1 MAFESYINLFRAAVV
16 RIKGTKLISGVR
28 NRDDD
33 VISSPWLVR
42 LKLTIS
48 SFQRCYSMTDNPEKE
63 KVGLGPK
70 QLKMQAFFMRTTD
83 LIEKGG
89 KEIQQAGQS
98 VIEYEGKIYNK
109 VGEGTFTEQELASMK
124 FKKDGKNDVDKDR

>member
-1 MAFESYINLFRAAVV
+1 MAFENYINLFRAAVV

-70 QLKMQAFFMRTTD
+70 QLKMQAFFMRTIRKISFVRQQFDSPNAVISGATPH
-83 LIEKGG
+83 LIL
-89 KEIQQAGQS
+89 S
-98 VIEYEGKIYNK
+98 P
-109 VGEGTFTEQELASMK
+109 F
-124 FKKDGKNDVDKDR
+124 

>member
-83 LIEKGG
+83 LIRRERRQGDSTSW
-89 KEIQQAGQS
+89 S
-98 VIEYEGKIYNK
+98 VSY
-109 VGEGTFTEQELASMK
+109 
-124 FKKDGKNDVDKDR
+124 